1 MDNCDGGKGSKQEVA
16 DKKIKEHKRNI
27 SKTCLSKT
35 PVKSYSNY
43 A

>member
-1 MDNCDGGKGSKQEVA
+1 MDNCNGDKGSKQEVT

-27 SKTCLSKT
+27 TKTCLFKT